1 MWREYW
7 GCKSDPACRP
17 TLCGAGHI
25 KDARWLASGLSRRE
39 VGEPAAAQWQSPVWD
54 AEAAAKGV
62 GDALNSNAI
71 RALQGGVG
79 TDTPLDDIYR
89 GCATPKGVR
98 SHRSLAALLG
108 CARSAWV
115 KNVTAFITQARKVR
129 PGKG

>member
-1 MWREYW
+1 M
-7 GCKSDPACRP
+7 
-17 TLCGAGHI
+17 
-25 KDARWLASGLSRRE
+25 
-39 VGEPAAAQWQSPVWD
+39 
-54 AEAAAKGV
+54 

-89 GCATPKGVR
+89 GFATPQTLTLTLTPTLASTLTLTRCATPKGVR

-108 CARSAWV
+108 CARGAWV